1 MSASTRGRG
10 WRSRA
15 PGRTPARHRGH
26 RPPGRTVHTR
36 HAVEEFA
43 QRCAGVRNGA
53 GVDADDP
60 LGAEMG
66 DQSRHRRAGTE
77 RDNDMVKVGQLGE
90 ELDGA
95 VHVTTGGVGVGATER
110 DDMRDSAIVSHL
122 LGLALD
128 LAVHLLRRGVTRPDE
143 LGAGQLI
150 QYEVATVDVGLL
162 SWLLCGAPVVI
173 TVVAPAARACAQV
186 YCSLRTLLPPPPSPL
201 RSSRLSQRASA
212 ASPTAAAKRVLA
224 PAG

>member
-1 MSASTRGRG
+1 
-10 WRSRA
+10 
-15 PGRTPARHRGH
+15 
-26 RPPGRTVHTR
+26 
-36 HAVEEFA
+36 
-43 QRCAGVRNGA
+43 
-53 GVDADDP
+53 
-60 LGAEMG
+60 MG

>member
-1 MSASTRGRG
+1 VRLR
-10 WRSRA
+10 
-15 PGRTPARHRGH
+15 
-26 RPPGRTVHTR
+26 HTR

-60 LGAEMG
+60 LGAEVG

-162 SWLLCGAPVVI
+162 SFEHQDRSQSEAGRCGCRQPR
-173 TVVAPAARACAQV
+173 VVALRRAGGDHRRRAGGEGLRAGVLQLADLVATAAEPAQV
-186 YCSLRTLLPPPPSPL
+186 IALEPESVGCQPHR
-201 RSSRLSQRASA
+201 RRQ
-212 ASPTAAAKRVLA
+212 
-224 PAG
+224 AGC